1 MPPFGENLRREREMR
16 GVTLEEISEATK
28 ISIRFLEAM
37 ENEAFSKLPG
47 GIFTRSFIR
56 TYARYLGLDEER
68 VLGEYQ
74 LAAQPGTDVDIRRMG
89 GGESASHRPSSRTPL
104 IVLLVAAALLVGGY
118 ALFRYSRRAA
128 EIPANPSGPQAA
140 NTQPAVSQ
148 PQGSIAP
155 PPSSNLSTAAS
166 PSPAGQAPGS
176 AQEIQPASGAGTA
189 PPVNEPGVVPKEPAT
204 PPPSKPAGSESGL
217 VLQVA
222 ATERA
227 WVEVKADG
235 KSIFQRALNPNEV
248 QTFKA
253 QESFNVTT
261 GNAQGVILSLN
272 GETLKPLGRQ
282 GEVKSVRLTREDLK
296 KPAP

>member
-16 GVTLEEISEATK
+16 GVTLKEISDATK

-68 VLGEYQ
+68 VLAEYH
-74 LAAQPGTDVDIRRMG
+74 LAAQPGTDVDLRRMAG
-89 GGESASHRPSSRTPL
+89 SGSASHRPSSRTPL
-104 IVLLVAAALLVGGY
+104 IVLLVAAALLGGAY
-118 ALFRYSRRAA
+118 ALFRYSRRAG
-128 EIPANPSGPQAA
+128 EIPENPSRPQVA
-140 NTQPAVSQ
+140 NSQPAVAQ
-148 PQGSIAP
+148 PQGSIAQP
-155 PPSSNLSTAAS
+155 PPSNLSAGAS
-166 PSPAGQAPGS
+166 PSPPRQAPSS
-176 AQEIQPASGAGTA
+176 AQEIQPASGAGAT

-204 PPPSKPAGSESGL
+204 PPPSKPAGSEGGL

-235 KSIFQRALNPNEV
+235 KPIFQRVLNPNEV

-253 QESFNVTT
+253 LESFNVTT

-272 GETLKPLGRQ
+272 GETLKPLGRH
-282 GEVKSVRLTREDLK
+282 GEVKSVRLTRDDLK
-296 KPAP
+296 NPAP